1 MTWFPAK
8 ALPRLIRVQAIPEIV
23 AGSILNVNQSN
34 IWPSESLHQPLYHR
48 LVGGFI
54 SSRDIVYLTGDSP
67 FNGYFDGI
75 TKIIYI
81 DPISNLS
88 SSPIQRNLLSL
99 HCPNDC
105 LRNQLLWMLPRSEII
120 GASENNYRE
129 LVRDVPGLRHQVRSG
144 LGS

>member
-1 MTWFPAK
+1 MTWVPAK

-23 AGSILNVNQSN
+23 ARSILNVNQSN
-34 IWPSESLHQPLYHR
+34 SRPSEQLHEPFYNR
-48 LVGGFI
+48 PVGRFI
-54 SSRDIVYLTGDSP
+54 SRGDIVYLTGDSP
-67 FNGYFDGI
+67 FNGFFDCI

-88 SSPIQRNLLSL
+88 SSAIQRNPLSL
-99 HCPNDC
+99 HSPDDC

-129 LVRDVPGLRHQVRSG
+129 LVSDVPGLRHQVGSS